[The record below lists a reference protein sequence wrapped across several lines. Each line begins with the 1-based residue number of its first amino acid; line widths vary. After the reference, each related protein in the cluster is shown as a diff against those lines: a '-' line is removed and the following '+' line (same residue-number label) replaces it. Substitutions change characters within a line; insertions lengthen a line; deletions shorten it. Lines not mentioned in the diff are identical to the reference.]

1 MDELIK
7 VAGGALRPAMYDCQ
21 LVTASFVVKEAH
33 PRGVVPPHQDWT
45 FVDETRFRSATVWV
59 PLVDI
64 DVDNGALGAIHG
76 SHRFFPTQV
85 RSSPSPQCK
94 SLLSDHLW
102 SIFPYLD
109 VRPLR
114 AGQAFIFDNAT
125 IHGSPPNVTPRP
137 RIAAGI
143 GVTRAEAGLRHTY
156 LLPGTNPAE
165 IETYSVEREFFTRYG
180 NDALSKLFEKGS
192 HPEAKPIERRPYVLD
207 PISPDV
213 MTALIKSNPKNQFN
227 EILARKLNDM
237 LGNTAKQVPVTK
249 EVQNASPPTVQ
260 RSSPSKMSGSQ
271 QSSVPKNRFRD
282 ALLNKVQMVFG
293 AKGANGSAKPNGS
306 S

>member
-1 MDELIK
+1 MCTITGRMPQPLKWNRIKLTKTAWHGSSTTGSARKTSHSDFSTMLKTSTYPLFLDPKLQEDFNREGFVTLPLLGEAQVNRLLEFYRSHDRKGSSTAPFHYSVDLPDSEYVRLVMDELIE
-7 VAGGALRPAMYDCQ
+7 VIGAALRPALYDCQ
-21 LVTASFVVKEAH
+21 IVTASFVVKEAH
-33 PRGVVPPHQDWT
+33 PRGIVPPHQDWT

-59 PLVDI
+59 PLVDV
-64 DVDNGALGAIHG
+64 DFDNGALGAIHG
-76 SHRFFPTQV
+76 SHRFFPEQV

-180 NDALSKLFEKGS
+180 NDAL
-192 HPEAKPIERRPYVLD
+192 
-207 PISPDV
+207 
-213 MTALIKSNPKNQFN
+213 
-227 EILARKLNDM
+227 
-237 LGNTAKQVPVTK
+237 
-249 EVQNASPPTVQ
+249 
-260 RSSPSKMSGSQ
+260 
-271 QSSVPKNRFRD
+271 
-282 ALLNKVQMVFG
+282 
-293 AKGANGSAKPNGS
+293 
-306 S
+306 